1 MLQVGFSRVDITP
14 PFGNDVSGY
23 FVRRIAD
30 GILDPLYV
38 NTIAVTSGDDTII
51 LMATDYIGIKMEY
64 TDKIREAISQR
75 VGVPRDHILV
85 AALHQHTA
93 PRLSVDNAQTRL
105 RDKEFI
111 DVVIRKL
118 VDSAQM
124 AMDDRLDAVMSTV
137 LTEVAEPISFVRR
150 YFTEDGIVKTN
161 PNTEKYNIVK
171 RCAESDN
178 SVRLVRF
185 TREGAN
191 DIALVNFSTHPDVIG
206 GTKWSADWPGFT
218 RRFVE
223 EDLDNVSCIFFTG
236 TQGDSNHIDYFKP
249 KGSRKKGATGYDHSR
264 YMGRTVADA
273 VVAAWDKTVPMT
285 DEGIFAEH
293 TVVYNLTNTEGIE
306 YYDDAVAYKKEYDEK
321 STVSNWNA
329 SLMPKHPYI
338 QSIAHATRLV
348 SLRTSPIYRPVPI
361 TVMGIGKVAL
371 VGFGG
376 EAFTSYSKLLKDAA
390 PDKFMLTA
398 VCANGYEGYFPT
410 AEAFAQGGY
419 EAISSLY
426 TPELE
431 QQILTASKEMLNK
444 F

>member
-1 MLQVGFSRVDITP
+1 MLQVGFSRIDITP

-23 FVRRIAD
+23 YVRRIAD

-51 LMATDYIGIKMEY
+51 LMATDYIGITMPFAV
-64 TDKIREAISQR
+64 KIRETVSER
-75 VGVPRDHILV
+75 VGVPADHILL

-93 PRLSVDNAQTRL
+93 PRLDDNAMTRL
-105 RDKEFI
+105 RDTNFI

-118 VDSAQM
+118 ADSAQM
-124 AMDDRLDAVMSTV
+124 AMYDRRDATMSTA
-137 LTEVAEPISFVRR
+137 LTEVSEPISFVRR
-150 YFTEDGIVKTN
+150 YFTDDGIVKTN
-161 PNTEKYNIVK
+161 PNTDKYNIVS

-178 SVRLVRF
+178 SVRIVRF

-223 EDLDNVSCIFFTG
+223 KDLDDVSCIFFTG

-249 KGSRKKGATGYDHSR
+249 KGDRKKGANGYEHSR

-273 VVAAWDKTVPMT
+273 VVAAWDKTIPMT

-293 TVVYNLTNTEGIE
+293 TVLYNLTNTEGIE
-306 YYDDAVAYKKEYDEK
+306 YYDDAEAYNKEYYEK
-321 STVSNWNA
+321 SDSSNWTN
-329 SLMPKHPYI
+329 SKTTHPYI
-338 QSIAHATRLV
+338 QSIAHSTRIL
-348 SLRTSPIYRPVPI
+348 SLRTAPIYLPVPL
-361 TVMGIGKVAL
+361 TVIGIGKVAL

-376 EAFTSYSKLLKDAA
+376 EPFTSYSSLLKEAA
-390 PDKFMLTA
+390 PDKFMMTV
-398 VCANGYEGYFPT
+398 VCANGFEGYFPT

-419 EAISSLY
+419 EVISSLY

-431 QQILTASKEMLNK
+431 EQILTVSKEMLNK